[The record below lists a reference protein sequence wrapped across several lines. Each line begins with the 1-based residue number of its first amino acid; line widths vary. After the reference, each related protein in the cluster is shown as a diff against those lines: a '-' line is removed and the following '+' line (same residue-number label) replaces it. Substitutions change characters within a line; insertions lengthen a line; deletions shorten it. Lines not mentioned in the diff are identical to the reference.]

1 MNTSKQVNVM
11 IGLLFVSF
19 VVIVGYLFNESTRL
33 VVETEEITHRNAERG
48 ARLFVANCRT
58 CHDLEGTGGI
68 GAAINNKA
76 FWIFEEDNAHGLPAT
91 PEGEAAAI
99 RKYIRET
106 IECGR
111 PGTYMQTWSQR
122 FGGPLSD
129 TQVNH
134 LVTLLTNDPTG
145 KLNFWDL
152 VVEEGEHAD
161 EEQFAAVLEK
171 ELALVAALTEQLGRE
186 PTEEELAA
194 YTEELT
200 ASKQIGSVV
209 ERYGRHPTTEEIRAR
224 SQEITVVLDPTAL
237 TVNTESCGN
246 WHPDTKAEFR
256 ARDPF
261 ATAATVA
268 TTGDDDGDE
277 PEPTPTVEI
286 ADVDATVVVE
296 MTEWDMI
303 VDQPLPAG
311 VIGFQVQNAGAVAHE
326 FKVIRSDVAADG
338 LTLEGGKA
346 NEGGLEILATI
357 TEFQGGTTQTT
368 ALELTPG
375 QYLLFCNIPA
385 HYQLGMAVS
394 VTVE

>member
-19 VVIVGYLFNESTRL
+19 VTIVGYLFNESNRQ

-48 ARLFVANCRT
+48 ARLFVQNCRT

-76 FWIFEEDNAHGLPAT
+76 FWIYEEGNAAGVPAT
-91 PEGEAAAI
+91 PEGEAEAI
-99 RKYIRET
+99 RKYLRET

-111 PGTYMQTWSQR
+111 PGTYMATWSQR

-129 TQVNH
+129 TQINH

-145 KLNFWDL
+145 KQDFWDL
-152 VVEEGEHAD
+152 VIEEGHHAD
-161 EEQFAAVLEK
+161 EEQFATVL
-171 ELALVAALTEQLGRE
+171 
-186 PTEEELAA
+186 EEEL
-194 YTEELT
+194 
-200 ASKQIGSVV
+200 
-209 ERYGRHPTTEEIRAR
+209 GRHPT
-224 SQEITVVLDPTAL
+224 QDEITERSREVTVVIDPSAL

-246 WHPDTKAEFR
+246 WAPQTKAQFR

-261 ATAATVA
+261 AAPGEDTVTVVTPAT
-268 TTGDDDGDE
+268 
-277 PEPTPTVEI
+277 PTPPPV
-286 ADVDATVVVE
+286 DVSDADATVTVQ

-303 VDQPLPAG
+303 VDDPIPSGKIA
-311 VIGFQVQNAGAVAHE
+311 FQVENAGAVAHE

-338 LTLEGGKA
+338 LPIEGGKA
-346 NEGGLEILATI
+346 NEGGLDILATI
-357 TEFQGGTTQTT
+357 LEFPGGGTQVTT
-368 ALELTPG
+368 GDLTPG
-375 QYLLFCNIPA
+375 QYLLFCNVPA
-385 HYQLGMAVS
+385 HYQLGMAIS

>member
-145 KLNFWDL
+145 KSDFWHL

-161 EEQFAAVLEK
+161 EEQFASQLEK
-171 ELALVAALTEQLGRE
+171 EL
-186 PTEEELAA
+186 
-194 YTEELT
+194 
-200 ASKQIGSVV
+200 
-209 ERYGRHPTTEEIRAR
+209 GRHPTTEEIRAR
-224 SQEITVVLDPTAL
+224 SQEVTVVLDPTAL
-237 TVNTESCGN
+237 TVNTEACGN

-338 LTLEGGKA
+338 LPLEGGRA

>member
-19 VVIVGYLFNESTRL
+19 VVIVGYLFNESNRQ

-76 FWIFEEDNAHGLPAT
+76 FWIFEEGNAYGVAAT
-91 PEGEAAAI
+91 PAGEAEAI
-99 RKYIRET
+99 RKYLRET

-145 KLNFWDL
+145 KSNFWEL
-152 VVEEGEHAD
+152 VREEGEHAD
-161 EEQFAAVLEK
+161 EEQFASVLEVRF
-171 ELALVAALTEQLGRE
+171 ALEAALTEQFGRE
-186 PTEEELAA
+186 PTEEEVAA
-194 YTEELT
+194 YKKELT
-200 ASKQIGSVV
+200 SNKQLGSVV
-209 ERYGRHPTTEEIRAR
+209 ERYGRHATVEEIRAE
-224 SQEITVVLDPTAL
+224 SQEVTVVLDPTAL
-237 TVNTESCGN
+237 TVNTEACGN
-246 WHPDTKAEFR
+246 WAPATKTQFR
-256 ARDPF
+256 ARDPL
-261 ATAATVA
+261 AAPGEATVA
-268 TTGDDDGDE
+268 DA
-277 PEPTPTVEI
+277 PVAAPTAAPVDVG
-286 ADVDATVVVE
+286 DVDAVVVVE

-303 VDQPLPAG
+303 VEQPLPAG
-311 VIGFQVQNAGAVAHE
+311 LIGFQVQNAGAVAHE
-326 FKVIRSDVAADG
+326 FKVIRSDVAEDG
-338 LTLEGGKA
+338 LTIEGGKA
-346 NEGGLEILATI
+346 NEGGLEILAAI
-357 TEFQGGTTQTT
+357 PEFLGGTTVTT

-375 QYLLFCNIPA
+375 QYLLFCNVPA
-385 HYQLGMAVS
+385 HYQLGMVVS

>member
-19 VVIVGYLFNESTRL
+19 VVIVGYLFNESNRQ

-58 CHDLEGTGGI
+58 CHDLQGTGGI

-76 FWIFEEDNAHGLPAT
+76 FWIFEEGNAYGVAAT
-91 PEGEAAAI
+91 PAGEAEAI
-99 RKYIRET
+99 RKYLRET

-145 KLNFWDL
+145 KSNFWEL
-152 VVEEGEHAD
+152 VRTEGEHAD
-161 EEQFAAVLEK
+161 EEQFASVLEVRFGL
-171 ELALVAALTEQLGRE
+171 EAALTEQLGRA
-186 PTEEELAA
+186 PTEEEVAA
-194 YTEELT
+194 YKKELT
-200 ASKQIGSVV
+200 SNKQLGSVV
-209 ERYGRHPTTEEIRAR
+209 ERYGRHATAEEIRAE
-224 SQEITVVLDPTAL
+224 SQEVTVVLDPTEL
-237 TVNTESCGN
+237 TVNTEACGN
-246 WHPDTKAEFR
+246 WAPATKTQFR
-256 ARDPF
+256 ARDPL
-261 ATAATVA
+261 AAPGEATVA
-268 TTGDDDGDE
+268 DA
-277 PEPTPTVEI
+277 PVAAPTVAPVDI
-286 ADVDATVVVE
+286 GDVDAVVAVE

-311 VIGFQVQNAGAVAHE
+311 LIAFQVQNAGAVAHE
-326 FKVIRSDVAADG
+326 FKVIRSDVAEDG
-338 LTLEGGKA
+338 LTIEGGRA
-346 NEGGLEILATI
+346 NEGGLEILAAI
-357 TEFQGGTTQTT
+357 PEFLGGTTVATT
-368 ALELTPG
+368 VELTPG
-375 QYLLFCNIPA
+375 QYLLFCNVPA
-385 HYQLGMAVS
+385 HYQLGMVVS

>member
-19 VVIVGYLFNESTRL
+19 VVVVGYLFNESNRQ

-76 FWIFEEDNAHGLPAT
+76 FWIFEEGNAQGVAVT
-91 PEGEAAAI
+91 PEGEAEAI
-99 RKYIRET
+99 RKYLRET

-145 KLNFWDL
+145 KSNFWEL
-152 VVEEGEHAD
+152 VVEAGEHAD
-161 EEQFAAVLEK
+161 EEQFATVLEQ
-171 ELALVAALTEQLGRE
+171 EFALAAALTEQFGRA
-186 PTEEELAA
+186 PTEEEIKA
-194 YTEELT
+194 YKEQLTESEQL
-200 ASKQIGSVV
+200 GGVV
-209 ERYGRHPTTEEIRAR
+209 ERYGRHPTVEEIRER
-224 SQEITVVLDPTAL
+224 SQAVTVVLDPTAL
-237 TVNTESCGN
+237 TVNTEACGN
-246 WHPDTKAEFR
+246 WAPDTKAQFR

-261 ATAATVA
+261 AAEGEATVA
-268 TTGDDDGDE
+268 ADVPAT
-277 PEPTPTVEI
+277 PTPAPVDVG
-286 ADVDATVVVE
+286 DVDAVVAVE

-311 VIGFQVQNAGAVAHE
+311 LIAFQVQNAGAVNHE
-326 FKVIRSDVAADG
+326 FKVIRSDVAVDG
-338 LTLEGGKA
+338 LAIEGGKA
-346 NEGGLEILATI
+346 NEGGLDILAAI
-357 TEFQGGTTQTT
+357 PEFQGGSTVSTT
-368 ALELTPG
+368 LELTPG
-375 QYLLFCNIPA
+375 QYLLFCNVPA
-385 HYQLGMAVS
+385 HYQLGMVVS

>member
-19 VVIVGYLFNESTRL
+19 VVIVGYLFNESNRQE
-33 VVETEEITHRNAERG
+33 VETEEITHRNAERG

-76 FWIFEEDNAHGLPAT
+76 FWVFEEGNAQGVVPT
-91 PEGEAAAI
+91 PEGEAEAI
-99 RKYIRET
+99 RKYLRET

-145 KLNFWDL
+145 KSNFWEL

-161 EEQFAAVLEK
+161 EEQFATVLEQRI
-171 ELALVAALTEQLGRE
+171 ALTAALTEQLGRE
-186 PTEEELAA
+186 PTEKEIAA
-194 YTEELT
+194 YKEELT
-200 ASKQIGSVV
+200 DNEQLGSVV
-209 ERYGRHPTTEEIRAR
+209 ESYGRHPTVEEIRAE
-224 SQEITVVLDPTAL
+224 SQKVTVVLDPTEL
-237 TVNTESCGN
+237 TVNTEACGN
-246 WHPDTKAEFR
+246 WSPATKAEFR

-261 ATAATVA
+261 AAEGEATVA
-268 TTGDDDGDE
+268 ADVPAT
-277 PEPTPTVEI
+277 PTPAPVDVG
-286 ADVDATVVVE
+286 DVDATVVVE

-311 VIGFQVQNAGAVAHE
+311 LIGFQIQNAGAVNHE
-326 FKVIRSDVAADG
+326 FKVIRSDVAVDG
-338 LTLEGGKA
+338 LAIEGGKA
-346 NEGGLEILATI
+346 NEGGLEILATVP
-357 TEFQGGTTQTT
+357 EFAGGSTQTT

-375 QYLLFCNIPA
+375 QYLLFCNVPA

>member
-19 VVIVGYLFNESTRL
+19 VVIVGYLFNESNRQ

-76 FWIFEEDNAHGLPAT
+76 FWIFEEGNAQGVAAT
-91 PEGEAAAI
+91 PEGEAEAI
-99 RKYIRET
+99 RKYLRET

-111 PGTYMQTWSQR
+111 PGTYMATWSQR

-145 KLNFWDL
+145 KSDFWDL
-152 VVEEGEHAD
+152 VIEEGHHAD
-161 EEQFAAVLEK
+161 EEQFAGVL
-171 ELALVAALTEQLGRE
+171 
-186 PTEEELAA
+186 EEEL
-194 YTEELT
+194 
-200 ASKQIGSVV
+200 
-209 ERYGRHPTTEEIRAR
+209 GRHPTIEEITER
-224 SQEITVVLDPTAL
+224 SREVTVVLDPTAL
-237 TVNTESCGN
+237 TVNAEACGN
-246 WHPDTKAEFR
+246 WSPDTKAEFR

-261 ATAATVA
+261 AAPGEVTVAADTPATPTPEPIDVSDADATVA
-268 TTGDDDGDE
+268 
-277 PEPTPTVEI
+277 
-286 ADVDATVVVE
+286 VE

-303 VDQPLPAG
+303 VDDPIPSGKIA
-311 VIGFQVQNAGAVAHE
+311 FQVANAGAVAHE
-326 FKVIRSDVAADG
+326 FKVTRSDIAADG
-338 LTLEGGKA
+338 LPIEGGKA

-357 TEFQGGTTQTT
+357 QEFQGGSTQVTTVD
-368 ALELTPG
+368 LEPG
-375 QYLLFCNIPA
+375 KYLLFCNIPA
-385 HYQLGMAVS
+385 HYQLGMAIS

>member
-19 VVIVGYLFNESTRL
+19 VVVVGYLFNESNRQ

-76 FWIFEEDNAHGLPAT
+76 FWIFEEGNAQGVAVT
-91 PEGEAAAI
+91 PEGEAEAI
-99 RKYIRET
+99 RKYLRET

-145 KLNFWDL
+145 KSNFWEL

-161 EEQFAAVLEK
+161 EEQFATVLEQ
-171 ELALVAALTEQLGRE
+171 EFALAAALTEQFGRE
-186 PTEEELAA
+186 PTEEEIEA
-194 YTEELT
+194 YKEQLTESEQL
-200 ASKQIGSVV
+200 GGVV
-209 ERYGRHPTTEEIRAR
+209 ERYGRHPTVEEIRER
-224 SQEITVVLDPTAL
+224 SQAVTVVLDPTAL
-237 TVNTESCGN
+237 TVNTEACGN
-246 WHPDTKAEFR
+246 WAPDTKAQFR

-261 ATAATVA
+261 AAA
-268 TTGDDDGDE
+268 G
-277 PEPTPTVEI
+277 
-286 ADVDATVVVE
+286 
-296 MTEWDMI
+296 
-303 VDQPLPAG
+303 
-311 VIGFQVQNAGAVAHE
+311 
-326 FKVIRSDVAADG
+326 
-338 LTLEGGKA
+338 
-346 NEGGLEILATI
+346 
-357 TEFQGGTTQTT
+357 
-368 ALELTPG
+368 
-375 QYLLFCNIPA
+375 
-385 HYQLGMAVS
+385 
-394 VTVE
+394 